1 MAKRSKPVTFSSRP
15 QPEDMKSKMQV
26 LRVGPKGV
34 GPLIVLSHD
43 TLGAYTHYAHG
54 RTRPC
59 QGASCGVCTDGEQP
73 RWRGYLV
80 VATTDLQEMR
90 VLEVTPAVMPKIDQ
104 HFREHRTLRG
114 AKIGLRRKNERAN
127 GELWISIQ
135 AKPANAAAL
144 PKAPSIEK
152 FLNAMWGLHEAAGSA
167 RKEEP
172 PKIFD
177 GDDGPDFGDAKVG

>member
-1 MAKRSKPVTFSSRP
+1 MAKQKKPVNFTSRP
-15 QPEDMKSKMQV
+15 GAEDMKSKMNV

-34 GPLIVLSHD
+34 GPVVVISHD

-59 QGASCGVCTDGEQP
+59 PGATCGICADGEQP

-80 VATTDLQEMR
+80 IASQDLQELR

-114 AKIGLRRKNERAN
+114 AKIVLRRKNERAN
-127 GELWISIQ
+127 GELWIGIQ
-135 AKPANAAAL
+135 AKPANSAAL
-144 PKAPSIEK
+144 PKAPSLEK
-152 FLNAMWGLHEAAGSA
+152 FLNAMWGLTKKAGTDQA
-167 RKEEP
+167 QP
-172 PKIFD
+172 APKIYPAEQ
-177 GDDGPDFGDAKVG
+177 GPDFGEEVA